1 MKTHYQTLN
10 LNPGASI
17 EEVKASYR
25 RLAKQYHPD
34 VRGRSNNTGLK
45 FHEIHEA
52 YRSIVNKMDEGQGH
66 ITNMVWPVF
75 DRTKRNHSAP
85 PRREADRSSAGP
97 AIDWRFEGVTEKG
110 DDVVYVLRLSASAA
124 GKGINLVLPWKAED
138 ACPAC
143 LGRGRTFTPIFGGSN
158 RYQTVCPKCGGKGV
172 TRYNST
178 VHLDLTPDMIR
189 QGVVRMKRLGRY
201 LPRRAVRGDLVIEL
215 LVDQAVKGRSS
226 GLFSA

>member
-1 MKTHYQTLN
+1 
-10 LNPGASI
+10 
-17 EEVKASYR
+17 
-25 RLAKQYHPD
+25 
-34 VRGRSNNTGLK
+34 
-45 FHEIHEA
+45 
-52 YRSIVNKMDEGQGH
+52 MDEGQGH

-85 PRREADRSSAGP
+85 PRRETDRSSAGT

-110 DDVVYVLRLSASAA
+110 DDVVYVLRLSAAA
-124 GKGINLVLPWKAED
+124 AVKGINLVLPWKAED

-158 RYQTVCPKCGGKGV
+158 RYKTVCPKCGGEGV

-189 QGVVRMKRLGRY
+189 QGVVRMKRLGP
-201 LPRRAVRGDLVIEL
+201 LPSPPGGSGRPGHRASGGPGGKGTIVRAVQRLRGDE
-215 LVDQAVKGRSS
+215 S
-226 GLFSA
+226 